1 MKTIQTT
8 AMIGAD
14 RKLVVELPA
23 DVPPGTHEVVIV
35 IAAAGGAPF
44 GPPPERPHPK
54 WPSHE
59 LGRWP
64 YSATLR
70 REEFYGDEAR

>member
-8 AMIGAD
+8 ATVGAD
-14 RKLVVELPA
+14 RKLVVDLPA
-23 DVPPGTHEVVIV
+23 DVQPGAHQVVIV
-35 IAAAGGAPF
+35 IEDALVAPL
-44 GPPPERPHPK
+44 GLPHPK
-54 WPSHE
+54 WPAHD

-70 REEFYGDEAR
+70 REELYGDEAR